1 MSFFGKTLRDYASFT
16 CTGMILILLMGVARF
31 VVGVS
36 GVPYERA
43 THLVSLTILTS
54 LLALVYGQR
63 AAVRRFGSYR
73 HLLPSALTLSA
84 TMYGFIILAI
94 LVEGLGGI
102 HGYFHAPGMGLAP
115 SGMDVATHIGGQ
127 LLAMTLTTAF
137 LWGLA
142 SLGFLLSR
150 YLGFLRNGFLML
162 AAMGVLRVLVGAAG
176 VPYEVGTWITSIT
189 LLGMIL
195 SIYYGFRAAS
205 KGFTGYGQAAL
216 LGVLMAAVITLLVIY
231 GIAITTSLGIANYFH
246 APGEGFQAPG
256 MSTGQHIRGHLQVSV
271 VGMIL
276 LGLLA
281 GIGFAL
287 GKRKVPS
294 PLGQGA

>member
-1 MSFFGKTLRDYASFT
+1 MLFFGKTLRDYARFT
-16 CTGMILILLMGVARF
+16 RTGMILILLMGVARF

-54 LLALVYGQR
+54 LLAVVYGQR
-63 AAVRRFGSYR
+63 AAARRLGSYR
-73 HLLPSALTLSA
+73 HLLPTALTLSA
-84 TMYGFIILAI
+84 AMYGFIVLAV

-102 HGYFHAPGMGLAP
+102 RGYFHAPGMGLTP
-115 SGMDVATHIGGQ
+115 SGMNVATHIGGQ
-127 LLAMTLTTAF
+127 LLAMMLTTAF

-150 YLGFLRNGFLML
+150 HLGFLRNAFLLL

-176 VPYEVGTWITSIT
+176 VPYGVGTWMTSIT

-195 SIYYGFRAAS
+195 SVYYGFRAAS
-205 KGFTGYGQAAL
+205 KGFGGYGQAAL
-216 LGVLMAAVITLLVIY
+216 LGVLMAAAMTLLVIY
-231 GIAITTSLGIANYFH
+231 GIAVATSLGIANYFH
-246 APGEGFQAPG
+246 APGEGFQPLG
-256 MSTGQHIRGHLQVSV
+256 MSTAQHIRGHLQFSF

-287 GKRKVPS
+287 GKRKAPS
-294 PLGQGA
+294 PVGQGV